1 MVRVKEKEKA
11 VMDERKTMPSHA
23 TWVKSPLLMF
33 VPTVQIGTKVLHSD
47 FTVETRNL
55 KPNVKIMVT

>member
-11 VMDERKTMPSHA
+11 VMDETMPSHA

-33 VPTVQIGTKVLHSD
+33 VPTVQIGTKVLYSD

-55 KPNVKIMVT
+55 KPNIKIMVT